1 MNNDGRPLIYHE
13 YISSACNIDE
23 MCADGKILKG
33 ALKTFGRGQRG
44 TVFCNGMVIDLP
56 NRFCVNR
63 AINGD
68 VVGVRLFRAEVAE
81 KDGFKDTLSKMDQN
95 FDESLL

>member
-1 MNNDGRPLIYHE
+1 
-13 YISSACNIDE
+13 

-33 ALKTFGRGQRG
+33 TIKTFGRGQRG
-44 TVFCNGMVIDLP
+44 TVFSNGMVIDLP

-81 KDGFKDTLSKMDQN
+81 KDGFKDMLSKM
-95 FDESLL
+95 E